1 MKEQHERL
9 DNNQISN
16 EKYRIEPGLMHLP
29 NINGY
34 QFKYF
39 VQNTN
44 SKQWFANALEI
55 KVPCLSFYYQ
65 KKHEEI
71 PANLKLMLIDHLG
84 KEMLNLLFTE
94 FSKVELRNKEKAEEK
109 RIAAELMQLK
119 MLEQKNRRRK

>member
-1 MKEQHERL
+1 
-9 DNNQISN
+9 
-16 EKYRIEPGLMHLP
+16 MHLP

-39 VQNTN
+39 VQNTD
-44 SKQWFANALEI
+44 SKQWFANELKI
-55 KVPCLSFYYQ
+55 KVACLSFYYQ

-94 FSKVELRNKEKAEEK
+94 YCNVELREQEKAEEK
-109 RIAAELMQLK
+109 RIAAELMQL
-119 MLEQKNRRRK
+119 QKKRRR

>member
-1 MKEQHERL
+1 MKEQQERL
-9 DNNQISN
+9 DDIQKSN

-39 VQNTN
+39 VQNTD
-44 SKQWFANALEI
+44 SKQWFANELGI
-55 KVPCLSFYYQ
+55 KPSGLSFYYQ

-71 PANLKLMLIDHLG
+71 PAKLKLMLINHLG

-94 FSKVELRNKEKAEEK
+94 YCNVELRKQEKEEQN
-109 RIAAELMQLK
+109 RIAKEQLQLK

>member
-1 MKEQHERL
+1 MQEQKEKL
-9 DNNQISN
+9 DDIQKSN

-71 PANLKLMLIDHLG
+71 PANLKLMLIEHLG
-84 KEMLNLLFTE
+84 KETLNLLFTE
-94 FSKVELRNKEKAEEK
+94 YCKVELRKQEKEEQI
-109 RIAAELMQLK
+109 RIAKEQMQLK
-119 MLEQKNRRRK
+119 MQEQKNRRRK

>member
-1 MKEQHERL
+1 MKEKNEKL
-9 DNNQISN
+9 DDIQKSN

-39 VQNTN
+39 VKNTD
-44 SKQWFANALEI
+44 SKQWFANALGI
-55 KVPCLSFYYQ
+55 KVACLSFYYQ
-65 KKHEEI
+65 KKNEEI
-71 PANLKLMLIDHLG
+71 PANLKLMLIDQLG

-109 RIAAELMQLK
+109 RIAEELMQLK